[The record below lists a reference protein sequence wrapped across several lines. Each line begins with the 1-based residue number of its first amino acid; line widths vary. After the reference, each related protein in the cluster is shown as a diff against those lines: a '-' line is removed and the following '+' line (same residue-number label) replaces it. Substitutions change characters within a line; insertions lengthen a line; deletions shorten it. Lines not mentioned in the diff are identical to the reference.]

1 MKKISI
7 KSIAS
12 IAVLLL
18 TSWWIYYYL
27 SSHHEL
33 LSSLGN
39 ISLAQVVILIT
50 LRTLYTGTY
59 GLFLKM
65 FAEKFAIHLKPVEW
79 FGLPFITTMGNQLTP
94 FAGGVIVRALYLK
107 HRHSLPYTTFTTLL
121 VANHLMIIWVAGL
134 IGLLTCVVSRSLGPA
149 SWLLTIF
156 FFIVVGV
163 ITLLVLLPPYSFKGQ
178 NIIIRNVNIFLEGW
192 SFIKNDKTLLIMVS
206 LVAVAGLVLN
216 GFSFWLAYHSID
228 FKAHPAAII
237 LVSLLPF
244 FLVLFYITPGNFG
257 IQEIAISLT
266 SGFVGPGVGKG
277 LLVALLVRATT
288 IFPVFILGPIFCYLL
303 TRNLG
308 RLRLGSPDVN
318 TSNYVRS
325 HQFLLR
331 YLFKIDKDK

>member
-1 MKKISI
+1 
-7 KSIAS
+7 
-12 IAVLLL
+12 
-18 TSWWIYYYL
+18 
-27 SSHHEL
+27 
-33 LSSLGN
+33 
-39 ISLAQVVILIT
+39 
-50 LRTLYTGTY
+50 
-59 GLFLKM
+59 
-65 FAEKFAIHLKPVEW
+65 
-79 FGLPFITTMGNQLTP
+79 
-94 FAGGVIVRALYLK
+94 
-107 HRHSLPYTTFTTLL
+107 
-121 VANHLMIIWVAGL
+121 MIIWVAGL

-163 ITLLVLLPPYSFKGQ
+163 IALLVLLPPYSFKGQ

-228 FKAHPAAII
+228 FKAHPAAIL

-303 TRNLG
+303 VRNLSK
-308 RLRLGSPDVN
+308 LGVGTPGADASSD
-318 TSNYVRS
+318 VRS
-325 HQFLLR
+325 HPLLLR
-331 YLFKIDKDK
+331 YLFKIDKDT

>member
-18 TSWWIYYYL
+18 TSWWIIYYL
-27 SSHHEL
+27 SFHPKL
-33 LSSLGN
+33 LSSLWN
-39 ISLAQVVILIT
+39 ISLAQVAILIT

-65 FAEKFAIHLKPVEW
+65 FTEKFDIHLKPVEW

-121 VANHLMIIWVAGL
+121 VANHLIIIWVAGL
-134 IGLLTCVVSRSLGPA
+134 MGLLTCVLSRSLGPA
-149 SWLLTIF
+149 RWILTIF

-163 ITLLVLLPPYSFKGQ
+163 IAFLVLLPRYSLKGQ
-178 NIIIRNVNIFLEGW
+178 NIFIRTVNIFLEGW
-192 SFIKNDKTLLIMVS
+192 SFIKNDRTLLIMVS
-206 LVAVAGLVLN
+206 LVAVAGLLLN

-228 FKAHPAAII
+228 FKVHPAAII

-266 SGFVGPGVGKG
+266 SGFVGTGVGKG

-288 IFPVFILGPIFCYLL
+288 ILPVFILGPIFLYVLA
-303 TRNLG
+303 RNLS
-308 RLRLGSPDVN
+308 RLRLGSPVEN
-318 TSNYVRS
+318 KSNHVQF
-325 HQFLLR
+325 HQLLSR